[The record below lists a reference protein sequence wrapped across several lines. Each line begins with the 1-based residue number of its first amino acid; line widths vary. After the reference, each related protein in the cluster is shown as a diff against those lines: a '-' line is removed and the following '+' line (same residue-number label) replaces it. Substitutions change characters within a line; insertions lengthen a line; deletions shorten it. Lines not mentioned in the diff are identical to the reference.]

1 MSPGMGAGLGFGLD
15 AFGALGG
22 FFQQRKETAAYN
34 EAVTRRNRLLI
45 NAYDTKNR
53 NEENIWR
60 NNKIDL
66 DINTD
71 QKYREAVNTIAENQ
85 LRAREVAGDAAIAQ
99 QKILAEMMNARGAR
113 EQTGRRSGRGN
124 IAMLGAQYS
133 AIGAKAAFARDA
145 AILNESKLRRA
156 VTEVAQGN
164 YVQYIT
170 GRPSPAAPP
179 ILEEYKSQP
188 SFLSTAL
195 QIGSAGLNR
204 YMQWQDKKAPDTK
217 NDGSWYLPP
226 IDEQTPKPEAPYQQL
241 PFMPESFEPN
251 LRAIQ
256 QPEFLGGDVEL
267 GNELLSF
274 VRDKRAAN
282 TLNTEIFNPFGVG

>member
-1 MSPGMGAGLGFGLD
+1 MGAGLGFGLD

-22 FFQQRKETAAYN
+22 FFQQKKETAAYN
-34 EAVTRRNRLLI
+34 EGVTRRNRLLI

-71 QKYREAVNTIAENQ
+71 QKYKEAIDAIAEGQ
-85 LRAREVAGDAAIAQ
+85 LRAREVAGDAAISQ
-99 QKILAEMMNARGAR
+99 QKIMAQMFEARGGR
-113 EQTGRRSGRGN
+113 EQAGRRSGRGN
-124 IAMLGAQYS
+124 IALLGAQYS
-133 AIGAKAAFARDA
+133 AIGAKAAFAADA
-145 AILNESKLRRA
+145 SILNETKLRRA

-179 ILEEYKSQP
+179 IMENYKSGP
-188 SFLSTAL
+188 SVFNLAMDL
-195 QIGSAGLNR
+195 GSAGLNR
-204 YMQWQDKKAPDTK
+204 YTQWQDKKAPDTK
-217 NDGSWYLPP
+217 NDGSWSLPP
-226 IDEQTPKPEAPYQQL
+226 IDWQTPETKGPIQTL
-241 PFMPESFEPN
+241 PFTPDSSGLN
-251 LRAIQ
+251 LRPIQ
-256 QPEFLGGDVEL
+256 QPEFLGGNVEL

-274 VRDKRAAN
+274 VQDKKASNA
-282 TLNTEIFNPFGVG
+282 LNFSPIDSFQIGG

>member
-1 MSPGMGAGLGFGLD
+1 MGAGLGFGLD

-34 EAVTRRNRLLI
+34 EAVKRRNRLAI

-53 NEENIWR
+53 NESNIWR

-71 QKYREAVNTIAENQ
+71 QKYREAVSSIAENQ
-85 LRAREVAGDAAIAQ
+85 LKAREVAGDAAIAQ
-99 QKILAEMMNARGAR
+99 QKILAQMFNARGAR
-113 EQTGRRSGRGN
+113 EQTGRRAGRGD

-133 AIGAKAAFARDA
+133 AVGAKAAFASDA

-179 ILEEYKSQP
+179 IMEQYKSGP
-188 SFLSTAL
+188 SVFNLAMN
-195 QIGSAGLNR
+195 IGSAGLKR
-204 YMQWQDKKAPDTK
+204 YMQWQDKKAPDAYTK
-217 NDGSWYLPP
+217 SYDMETP
-226 IDEQTPKPEAPYQQL
+226 IGGIEMPQ
-241 PFMPESFEPN
+241 MPEKNPYTPDSSLN
-251 LRAIQ
+251 L
-256 QPEFLGGDVEL
+256 QPITSSEFLGGNVEL

-274 VRDKRAAN
+274 VQDKKGSNA
-282 TLNTEIFNPFGVG
+282 LNLKIQDSFQIGG

>member
-1 MSPGMGAGLGFGLD
+1 MGAGLGFGLD

-71 QKYREAVNTIAENQ
+71 QKYREAISAIAENQ
-85 LRAREVAGDAAIAQ
+85 LKAREVAGDAAIAQ
-99 QKILAEMMNARGAR
+99 QKILAQMMNARGAR

-133 AIGAKAAFARDA
+133 AIGAKAAFAADA

-179 ILEEYKSQP
+179 IMEQYKSGP
-188 SFLSTAL
+188 SVFNLAMN
-195 QIGSAGLNR
+195 IGSAGLNR
-204 YMQWQDKKAPDTK
+204 YMQWQDKKAPDVK
-217 NDGSWYLPP
+217 AKPIANLPS
-226 IDEQTPKPEAPYQQL
+226 DYKQTEQAAFAKAEAWQQEKL
-241 PFMPESFEPN
+241 Q
-251 LRAIQ
+251 LRAIE

-267 GNELLSF
+267 SNELLSF
-274 VRDKRAAN
+274 VRDRRAAN
-282 TLNTEIFNPFGVG
+282 TLNTEIFNPYGVG

>member
-1 MSPGMGAGLGFGLD
+1 MGAGLGFGLD
-15 AFGALGG
+15 VFGALGG
-22 FFQQRKETAAYN
+22 FFQNRRETAEYN
-34 EAVTRRNRLLI
+34 AAVTRRNRLLI

-60 NNKIDL
+60 NNKLDL

-71 QKYREAVNTIAENQ
+71 QKYREAIDQIATSQ

-99 QKILAEMMNARGAR
+99 QKLMAQMFEASAGR
-113 EQTGRRSGRGN
+113 EQTGRRAGGRGKVAQ
-124 IAMLGAQYS
+124 IGAQMA
-133 AIGAKAAFARDA
+133 AIGAKAAFAKDA
-145 AILNESKLRRA
+145 AVLNSTQLSRMA
-156 VTEVAQGN
+156 TDVAQGN
-164 YVQYIT
+164 YVKYIT

-217 NDGSWYLPP
+217 NDGSWSLPP
-226 IDEQTPKPEAPYQQL
+226 IDWQTPETEAPIQKL
-241 PFMPESFEPN
+241 PYTPDSSGLN

-256 QPEFLGGDVEL
+256 KPEFLGGDVEL

-274 VRDKRAAN
+274 VRDRRAAN
-282 TLNTEIFNPFGVG
+282 TLNTEIFNPYGVG

>member
-1 MSPGMGAGLGFGLD
+1 MGAGLGFGLD

-34 EAVTRRNRLLI
+34 EGVTRRNRLLI

-71 QKYREAVNTIAENQ
+71 QKYKEAIDAIAEGQ
-85 LRAREVAGDAAIAQ
+85 LRAREVAGDAAISQ
-99 QKILAEMMNARGAR
+99 QKIMAQMFEARGGR
-113 EQTGRRSGRGN
+113 EQAGRRSGKGN
-124 IAMLGAQYS
+124 IALLGAQYS
-133 AIGAKAAFARDA
+133 AIGAKAAFAADA
-145 AILNESKLRRA
+145 SILNETKLRRA

-179 ILEEYKSQP
+179 IMENYKSGP
-188 SFLSTAL
+188 SVFNLAMDL
-195 QIGSAGLNR
+195 GSAGLNR
-204 YMQWQDKKAPDTK
+204 YTQWQDKKAPDAYSK
-217 NDGSWYLPP
+217 SYSM
-226 IDEQTPKPEAPYQQL
+226 QTPIGGIE
-241 PFMPESFEPN
+241 MPEIPKGVQQMPYTPDSSGLN
-251 LRAIQ
+251 LRPIQ
-256 QPEFLGGDVEL
+256 QPEFLGGNVEL

-274 VRDKRAAN
+274 VQDKKAAN
-282 TLNTEIFNPFGVG
+282 ALNFSPIDSFQIGG

>member
-1 MSPGMGAGLGFGLD
+1 MGAGLGFGLD

-22 FFQQRKETAAYN
+22 FLQQKKETAAYN
-34 EAVTRRNRLLI
+34 EAVKRRNRLAI

-71 QKYREAVNTIAENQ
+71 QKYREAVNSIAENQ
-85 LRAREVAGDAAIAQ
+85 LKAREVAGDAAIAQ
-99 QKILAEMMNARGAR
+99 QKILAQMMNARGAR
-113 EQTGRRSGRGN
+113 EQTGRRAGRGN

-133 AIGAKAAFARDA
+133 AIGAKAAFASDA

-179 ILEEYKSQP
+179 IMENYKSGP
-188 SFLSTAL
+188 SVFNLAMN
-195 QIGSAGLNR
+195 IGSAGLNR
-204 YMQWQDKKAPDTK
+204 YMQWQDKKAPDAYTK
-217 NDGSWYLPP
+217 SFDMETPIGGIEMPQIPKGVQQMPFTPDSSVKLQPITPP
-226 IDEQTPKPEAPYQQL
+226 NYFNEDLGLGAELSDFVSNKKASNALNLSIQD
-241 PFMPESFEPN
+241 SFQ
-251 LRAIQ
+251 I
-256 QPEFLGGDVEL
+256 GG
-267 GNELLSF
+267 
-274 VRDKRAAN
+274 
-282 TLNTEIFNPFGVG
+282 

>member
-1 MSPGMGAGLGFGLD
+1 MGAGLGFGLD

-179 ILEEYKSQP
+179 ILETYKSGP
-188 SFLSTAL
+188 SVFNLAMN
-195 QIGSAGLNR
+195 IGSAGLNR

-217 NDGSWYLPP
+217 NDGSWSLPP
-226 IDEQTPKPEAPYQQL
+226 IDWQTPETEAPIQKL
-241 PFMPESFEPN
+241 PYTPDSSGLN
-251 LRAIQ
+251 LRAIE

-274 VRDKRAAN
+274 VRDRRAAN
-282 TLNTEIFNPFGVG
+282 TLNTEIFNPYGVG